1 MDAPAASR
9 PSWTARLHQ
18 ALMPDYNRA
27 AAAYWWSMVAL
38 GSVAALLAL
47 LQIAQQPLDTQI
59 QVAIGC
65 VVAAMAGF
73 YPVRVPGSK
82 NSFAAGEVFIFL
94 LLLMHGPAAAALAA
108 TGEAFVGSMRS
119 SRRWTSRLASPALAA
134 IAMSA
139 IGWALQVT
147 LDAFQ
152 ARGWLNEVLLLGT
165 AMALAAGYFLLNTAL
180 VTVIPHLKRREPM
193 RLSGLIGSFGWVG
206 ITYAASSL
214 IAGLLYLAFKSV
226 GIGVLVAGVPII
238 VMLLS
243 MLHIYFRKRELDD
256 TANQL
261 RIEAAE
267 REAQSAAR
275 HMQELH
281 HIAFHDSLTGLANR
295 ARFRAGLAEAIARTL
310 HDPSRVF
317 AVMYL
322 DFDRFK
328 LINDTLGHN
337 VGDQFLIAATQR
349 IVQHVRPGDV
359 VGRLGGDEFAILI
372 EPVESEAVTLALAER
387 LQSALCEPYRLGG
400 IEVNSSASIGITLST
415 VGYHSADE
423 VLRDADIAMYR
434 AKATGRAQH
443 ALFDTALRERLSD
456 QVRLENDLRA
466 ALAGGDQIALAYQ
479 PIYDLQDGRIVAF
492 EALVRWLH
500 PQRGAIEPQMFLP
513 VVEECGLSG
522 ALAQRVLSGACR
534 QLQAWH
540 RLGDAQRHLR
550 MQINLSGLDL
560 NGGELALQTATTLL
574 ASGLDASQLT
584 LEITENKL
592 MSGLSSAL
600 DTLTRLRDIGVGIS
614 VDDFG
619 AGYSSL
625 SHLSTLPISSLKID
639 RSLIHQMAMSSK
651 DAEIVKAVLGLGS
664 VLGKT
669 VIAVGIETQ
678 AQLSQLRALGC
689 RYGQGRLLAP
699 PLAPEMARDLLL
711 TGMAHASGD
720 GAPISSSAGEPAL
733 VH

>member
-1 MDAPAASR
+1 MDAIAAPR
-9 PSWTARLHQ
+9 APWTARLHQ

-27 AAAYWWSMVAL
+27 ATTYWWGVVAL
-38 GSVAALLAL
+38 GSAAALLAL
-47 LQIAQQPLDTQI
+47 WQIAQRPLDTQI
-59 QVAIGC
+59 QIAIGC

-119 SRRWTSRLASPALAA
+119 SRRWTSRLVSPALAA

-139 IGWALQVT
+139 IGWGLQLT

-152 ARGWLNEVLLLGT
+152 ARGWLNEVLLLAI
-165 AMALAAGYFLLNTAL
+165 AMALAAGYFVLNTAL
-180 VTVIPHLKRREPM
+180 VTVIPHLKRGEPM

-214 IAGLLYLAFKSV
+214 IAGLLYLAFKRV
-226 GIGVLVAGVPII
+226 GIGVLVAGVPLI

-256 TANQL
+256 AANQL
-261 RIEAAE
+261 RIETAE
-267 REAQSAAR
+267 REAQAAAR
-275 HMQELH
+275 HLQELH
-281 HIAFHDSLTGLANR
+281 HIAFHDSLTGLVNR
-295 ARFRAGLAEAIARTL
+295 ARFRDSLAEAIARTQ

-372 EPVESEAVTLALAER
+372 EPVESEAVILALAER
-387 LQSALCEPYRLGG
+387 LQRALCEPYRVNG

-456 QVRLENDLRA
+456 QVRLESELRA
-466 ALAGGDQIALAYQ
+466 ALAGDDQIALAYQ

-492 EALVRWLH
+492 EALVRWQH
-500 PQRGAIEPQMFLP
+500 PQRGAIEPQVFVP
-513 VVEECGLSG
+513 VAEECGLSG
-522 ALAQRVLSGACR
+522 ALAERVLSGACR

-540 RLGDAQRHLR
+540 QLGDAQRHLR

-560 NGGELALQTATTLL
+560 NDGGLALQTATTLL
-574 ASGLDASQLT
+574 ASGLDASRLT
-584 LEITENKL
+584 LEITEDKL
-592 MSGLSSAL
+592 MSGLSTAL

-625 SHLSTLPISSLKID
+625 SHLSTLPISSLKVD
-639 RSLIHQMAMSSK
+639 RSLIQRMATSSK
-651 DAEIVKAVLGLGS
+651 DAEIVKAVLGLGN

-669 VIAVGIETQ
+669 VIAVGIETP

-699 PLAPEMARDLLL
+699 PLAPDAARELLL

-720 GAPISSSAGEPAL
+720 ASASSSTGVPAL